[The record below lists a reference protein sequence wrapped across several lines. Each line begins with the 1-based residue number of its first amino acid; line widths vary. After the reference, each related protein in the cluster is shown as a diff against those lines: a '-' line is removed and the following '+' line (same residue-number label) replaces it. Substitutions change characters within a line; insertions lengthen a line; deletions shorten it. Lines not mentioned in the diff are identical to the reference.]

1 MSIEELYKLYCD
13 CGYQVSTDSRT
24 IPAGA
29 MFFALRGEN
38 FDGNDYALKALE
50 AGAAYA
56 VVNSDWAAA
65 AGMMPGEA
73 CGRAMPGQG
82 SPCGTL
88 PGPLP
93 VADGRII
100 PVEDP
105 FKTLQALAVHHRE
118 TLGIPVIGLTGT
130 NGKTTTKELI
140 TAALSAKFKV
150 AATKGNLNN
159 DIGVP
164 LTLLSMAP
172 DTEMAVVEMGANHPD
187 DIAKLVKVSRPDY
200 GYITNVGKA
209 HLLGFGSY
217 EGVLAAKTELYK
229 WLGAHEGSVIFV
241 NTGHPDLAAAAR
253 AQHCHQ
259 WEFSMESMDAEV
271 LPTSEENPFLSL
283 RVGKDV
289 IRTRLVGA
297 YNADNVLAAFSISQ
311 YFGVPKADAIRALEA
326 YVPSNSR
333 SQLVKTE
340 RNTLI
345 VDAYN
350 ANPSSMG
357 LAVDN
362 LAAMQAPSKLA
373 LLGDMRE
380 LGEASAEEHKGIV
393 RKLIAAGIPAYL
405 VGEEFGKA
413 AVDDPLIL
421 GCFPTSD
428 DLAAFIRANSQIF
441 RGKTILVKGSR
452 GIRMEKTIPEL

>member
-1 MSIEELYKLYCD
+1 MSTEELYKLYCD
-13 CGYQVSTDSRT
+13 CGCQVSTDSRS
-24 IPAGA
+24 IPAGSI
-29 MFFALRGEN
+29 FFALRGEN

-50 AGAAYA
+50 AGASYA
-56 VVNSDWAAA
+56 VVNADAWPSAKSK
-65 AGMMPGEA
+65 
-73 CGRAMPGQG
+73 GQ
-82 SPCGTL
+82 
-88 PGPLP
+88 
-93 VADGRII
+93 II
-100 PVEDP
+100 PVQDP
-105 FKTLQALAVHHRE
+105 FKSLQELAIHHRKA
-118 TLGIPVIGLTGT
+118 LGLPVIGLTGT

-140 TAALSAKFKV
+140 TAALRAKFKV

-164 LTLLSMAP
+164 LTLLSISP

-187 DIAKLVKVSRPDY
+187 DIAKLVKVSQPDY

-229 WLGAHEGSVIFV
+229 WLGAHNGSVIFV

-253 AQHCHQ
+253 RQPCHQ

-271 LPTSEENPFLSL
+271 LPTSEDNPFLSL
-283 RVGKDV
+283 RIGADV
-289 IRTRLVGA
+289 IHTRLVGA

-311 YFGVPKADAIRALEA
+311 YFGVPKADAIQAIET
-326 YVPSNSR
+326 YEPSNNR
-333 SQLVKTE
+333 SQLLKTGS
-340 RNTLI
+340 NTLI

-357 LAVDN
+357 LAIDN
-362 LAAMQAPSKLA
+362 LAALQASGKLA

-380 LGEASAEEHKGIV
+380 LGEASVEEHKNIV
-393 RKLIAAGIPAYL
+393 RKLTSAGIPAYL

-413 AVDDPLIL
+413 LVEHPLIL

-428 DLAAFIRANSQIF
+428 SLAEYIRGNVEKF

-452 GIRMEKTIPEL
+452 GIKMEKAIPEL

>member
-1 MSIEELYKLYCD
+1 MSIEDLYKLYCD
-13 CGYQVSTDSRT
+13 CGYRVSTDSRA

-29 MFFALRGEN
+29 IFFALRGEN

-56 VVNSDWAAA
+56 VVNNDWAAA
-65 AGMMPGEA
+65 GGMIPGGA

-100 PVEDP
+100 PVDDP
-105 FKTLQALAVHHRE
+105 FTTLQALAVHHRKAHG
-118 TLGIPVIGLTGT
+118 LPVIGLTGT

-140 TAALSAKFKV
+140 TAALRAKFKV

-164 LTLLSMAP
+164 LTLLSIAP

-187 DIAKLVKVSRPDY
+187 DIAKLVKVSQPDY

-229 WLGAHEGSVIFV
+229 WLGSHKGSVIFV

-253 AQHCHQ
+253 AQACHQ

-271 LPTSEENPFLSL
+271 LPTSAENPYLSL
-283 RVGKDV
+283 RIGKDE
-289 IRTRLVGA
+289 IHTRLVGA

-311 YFGVPKADAIRALEA
+311 YFGVPRADAISALEA
-326 YVPSNSR
+326 YEPSNSR

-357 LAVDN
+357 LALDN

-380 LGEASAEEHKGIV
+380 LGEASVEEHKGIV
-393 RKLIAAGIPAYL
+393 RKLTAAGIPAYL

-413 AVDDPLIL
+413 LVDNPLIL
-421 GCFPTSD
+421 GCFPDSD
-428 DLAAFIRANSQIF
+428 ALAEYIRSNTEKF